1 MIYNYNSPQ
10 EAIIS
15 LEDAYTGKDLHG
27 VLAAKNFKAEAKL
40 ILEKNNGDD
49 YDPNDKEALLETA
62 TLLELSLVTQLE
74 KNGFPDFTGVRREFS
89 NLYHIEGDLHAI
101 MEELIYP
108 DDTFFVNKIFLTVNN
123 GIWKVA
129 MVEE

>member
-1 MIYNYNSPQ
+1 MRGAYTENDLH
-10 EAIIS
+10 AIIAS
-15 LEDAYTGKDLHG
+15 
-27 VLAAKNFKAEAKL
+27 KNFRAEAKL
-40 ILEKNNGDD
+40 VLEKNEGDS
-49 YDPNDKEALLETA
+49 YDPDDKELIAETAALLELA
-62 TLLELSLVTQLE
+62 LVTQLE

-101 MEELIYP
+101 KEELIYP
-108 DDTFFVNKIFLTVNN
+108 DETFFVNKIFLTVNN